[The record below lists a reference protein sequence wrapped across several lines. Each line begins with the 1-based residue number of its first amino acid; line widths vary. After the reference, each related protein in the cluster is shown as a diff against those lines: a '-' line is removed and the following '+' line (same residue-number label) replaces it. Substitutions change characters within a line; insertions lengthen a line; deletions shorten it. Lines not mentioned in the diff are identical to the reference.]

1 MSDQIAILSWD
12 LAGSGVTFR
21 CRDAAG
27 PIMPEVWAIKHPNRE
42 LDGLPAVL
50 APLVGF
56 IENEIAAVN
65 DEQVFLPGEAVAGMP
80 ASDLRGLGLPAP
92 MPYTLEVQGC
102 GLVTDSDFRF
112 SYRFIHPNGRPVMG
126 AERLG
131 PVVRAGDVPYVISEP
146 FFSLISAMERFNGLP
161 PIQMSDRM
169 DCLASIQELM
179 PDVVR
184 VGDYFRSIRIVRA
197 NAFSLRAFTN
207 RNGQAD
213 FDPVPLR
220 TRVVTDSTPE
230 EQSTVAQ
237 VLPEA
242 AEKAWR
248 EKYRRL
254 PKATRA
260 SVAESG
266 WYVVVP
272 EPVRAALEVVRRN
285 QQGSETD
292 RRNFLRT
299 PRAYLR
305 DALSETLSEQELES
319 LFCETDEYSRRVRE
333 IGIWKPKILPF
344 IRPASQPWLP
354 PVESGICV
362 DDSRFSIPPDEIEAV
377 ITEVQKAMAE
387 EKPEIS
393 YSGSSLPA
401 TPETIA
407 ALEQLR
413 SQFQG
418 RATKTL
424 DKAKS
429 EKVALLILDNLETLE
444 FSPDI
449 RPGKGTLGSPPLC
462 LVSQLLPHQVEGYRW
477 LQDLWISGSRGGVL
491 ADDMG
496 LGKTIQTLAFL
507 AWVQEQIPVSDARN
521 KGPILVVG
529 PTGLLRNWKA
539 EHDKHLKSPGLGQL
553 LEAHGGD
560 LRSLRLPNAARG
572 GEFAGGLPVLDVEKL
587 RDADWVLTTYE
598 TLRDYQHSFG
608 RIHWLVAVFDEAQ
621 KIKNPATLMTDAA
634 KAVNA
639 DMVLTL
645 TGTPVE
651 NRLADLWS
659 IVDAARPGFL
669 GALKDFIRIYESA
682 AGQNPAPINEL
693 RELLTTSKSPAV
705 LLRRMK
711 EDRLE
716 GLPPIEYHTLERTM
730 PTQQARAYEQ
740 VVVQAKAQGG
750 AAKMLEALQQLRRIS
765 LHPWSRGDETDS
777 DYISYSARMQIA
789 FEILDNIHRLGEK
802 ALIFLE
808 SLAVQAILAELI
820 QRRYKLK
827 SSPQI
832 ISGEVA
838 GPKRLD
844 RVDKFQERT
853 GFDVIILSPRAGGVG
868 LNLTAAN
875 HVIHIA
881 RWWNPAVEDQCTD
894 RVYRIGQRRP
904 VHIYLP
910 IAIHPDYGD
919 FSFDRQLDMLLQKKR
934 RLSRTVLA
942 PPAASDRDIQDLY
955 NQVVQSK

>member
-1 MSDQIAILSWD
+1 MSDQLTVLSWEISD
-12 LAGSGVTFR
+12 LGVAFR
-21 CRDAAG
+21 CRDATG
-27 PIMPEVWAIKHPNRE
+27 PIKPEAWAIKNPKRQ

-50 APLVGF
+50 APLVGL
-56 IENEIAAVN
+56 IENETAKVD
-65 DEQVFLPGEAVAGMP
+65 DEQVFLPCEAVAGMP

-92 MPYTLEVQGC
+92 MPYTLEIQGR

-126 AERLG
+126 ADRVG
-131 PVVRAGDVPYVISEP
+131 PVVRAGEAPHVISEP
-146 FFSLISAMERFNGLP
+146 FYSLISAMERFNRTP
-161 PIQMSDRM
+161 TAQMSDRM

-197 NAFSLRAFTN
+197 DAFSLRAFTN
-207 RNGQAD
+207 RYNQAD
-213 FDPVPLR
+213 FDPVPLHFKP
-220 TRVVTDSTPE
+220 VTGNTPE
-230 EQSTVAQ
+230 EPVPATQ

-248 EKYRRL
+248 DKFRRF
-254 PKATRA
+254 PTPARA

-272 EPVRAALEVVRRN
+272 ESVRAALEVVRRR
-285 QQGSETD
+285 QQGSEAE
-292 RRNFLRT
+292 RRNFLRN
-299 PRAYLR
+299 PRTYLR
-305 DALSETLSEQELES
+305 DALGEILSEQELES
-319 LFCETDEYSRRVRE
+319 VFCETDEYSRRVRD

-362 DDSRFSIPPDEIEAV
+362 DDSRFTVPPDEIESV
-377 ITEVQKAMAE
+377 IAEVQKAIAE
-387 EKPEIS
+387 GKPEIL
-393 YSGSSLPA
+393 YSGSPLPA
-401 TPETIA
+401 TVETIA
-407 ALEQLR
+407 ALKQLR
-413 SQFQG
+413 SQFQEK
-418 RATKTL
+418 TKETPE
-424 DKAKS
+424 KEQS
-429 EKVALLILDNLETLE
+429 ERVALLILDNLEALE
-444 FSPDI
+444 FSPDV
-449 RPGKGTLGSPPLC
+449 RPGKGALGSPPLC
-462 LVSQLLPHQVEGYRW
+462 LKSQLLPHQVEGYHW
-477 LQDLWISGSRGGVL
+477 LQDLWISGSRGGLL

-507 AWVQEQIPVSDARN
+507 AWVQEQIPVLDGQKR
-521 KGPILVVG
+521 GPILVVG

-539 EHDKHLKSPGLGQL
+539 EHDKHLKSPGLGEL
-553 LEAHGGD
+553 LEAHGSGI
-560 LRSLRLPNAARG
+560 RSLRLPNAARG
-572 GEFAGGLPVLDVEKL
+572 GEFTGGLPVLDVEKL

-608 RIHWLVAVFDEAQ
+608 RIHWLAAVFDEAQ

-639 DMVLTL
+639 DVVLAL

-669 GALKDFIRIYESA
+669 GALKDFLRVYEPA
-682 AGQNPAPINEL
+682 AGQNPAPMNEL
-693 RELLTTSKSPAV
+693 KELLTTRKSPAV

-711 EDRLE
+711 EDHLE
-716 GLPPIEYHTLERTM
+716 GLPPIEYHSLERSM
-730 PTQQARAYEQ
+730 PSQQARAYENA
-740 VVVQAKAQGG
+740 VLQAKAQGG

-765 LHPWSRGDETDS
+765 LHPSARGDETDS
-777 DYISYSARMQIA
+777 DYISYSARMQAA
-789 FEILDNIHRLGEK
+789 FEILDKIHKRGEK

-820 QRRYKLK
+820 QRRYQLE

-844 RVDKFQERT
+844 RVCRYQERM
-853 GFDVIILSPRAGGVG
+853 GFDVMILSPRAGGVG

-894 RVYRIGQRRP
+894 RVYRIGQKQP
-904 VHIYLP
+904 VHVYIP

-919 FSFDRQLDMLLQKKR
+919 FSFDRRLDALLQEKR

-942 PPAASDRDIQDLY
+942 PPAASDKDIQKLY
-955 NQVVQSK
+955 SQVVQSK